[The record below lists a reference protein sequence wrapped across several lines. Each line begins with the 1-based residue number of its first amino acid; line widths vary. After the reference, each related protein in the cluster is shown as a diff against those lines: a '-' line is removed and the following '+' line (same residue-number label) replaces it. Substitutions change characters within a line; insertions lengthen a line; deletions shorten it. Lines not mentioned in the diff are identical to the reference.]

1 MSRLIYLGGSLL
13 IMLASF
19 YPLLSLIK
27 ALGNV
32 REISTLAI
40 GLIVVWLVVALIFG
54 LLLFYFTWNDII
66 EEEEEKY
73 IQLHFKGAVYTVPEI
88 YQVKGLHNSSSLY
101 KITHYSALGRVL
113 AVSKK
118 GVKTRR
124 KTAIW
129 TCSSAGQSNR
139 LIIWRSQV
147 QTLAGP
153 QEGRGRTAFLV
164 KAVGWWTYLI
174 SNQVYG
180 VFLLLIH
187 QLSWQSN
194 RFLIYGSWVRVPYVS
209 QQMIP

>member
-1 MSRLIYLGGSLL
+1 MKLGVQKNILAIVQNVILCMISILVELNNYQTMSRLIYLGGSLL
-13 IMLASF
+13 IMVASF

-40 GLIVVWLVVALIFG
+40 GLIIIWLVVALIFG

-88 YQVKGLHNSSSLY
+88 YQESKLKFVQAY
-101 KITHYSALGRVL
+101 I
-113 AVSKK
+113 AVQVCIKSQQE
-118 GVKTRR
+118 RR
-124 KTAIW
+124 
-129 TCSSAGQSNR
+129 GD
-139 LIIWRSQV
+139 
-147 QTLAGP
+147 
-153 QEGRGRTAFLV
+153 
-164 KAVGWWTYLI
+164 
-174 SNQVYG
+174 
-180 VFLLLIH
+180 VFLSGVHVAGGGVHEIQGVQVFSPNSIH
-187 QLSWQSN
+187 QLSWKSN

>member
-1 MSRLIYLGGSLL
+1 MRLDLQKNILAIVQRVTLCMTSILVELNNYQIMSRLIYLGGSLL

-73 IQLHFKGAVYTVPEI
+73 IQLHFKGTVYTVPEI

-101 KITHYSALGRVL
+101 KITIAQRGISRFGDRCQNAGRL
-113 AVSKK
+113 EG
-118 GVKTRR
+118 GVERR
-124 KTAIW
+124 PDSQVIYAIW

-153 QEGRGRTAFLV
+153 QEGRG
-164 KAVGWWTYLI
+164 
-174 SNQVYG
+174 
-180 VFLLLIH
+180 
-187 QLSWQSN
+187 
-194 RFLIYGSWVRVPYVS
+194 
-209 QQMIP
+209 

>member
-1 MSRLIYLGGSLL
+1 MIYVYCLEVSMRLDLQKNILAIVQRVTLCTIQILVELNNYQIMSRLIYLGGSLL

-73 IQLHFKGAVYTVPEI
+73 IQLHFKGTVYTVPEI

-101 KITHYSALGRVL
+101 KITHYSTLGRVL

-153 QEGRGRTAFLV
+153 QEGRGGRC
-164 KAVGWWTYLI
+164 
-174 SNQVYG
+174 
-180 VFLLLIH
+180 
-187 QLSWQSN
+187 SW
-194 RFLIYGSWVRVPYVS
+194 
-209 QQMIP
+209 

>member
-1 MSRLIYLGGSLL
+1 MRLDLQKNILAIVQRVTLCTTSILVELNNYQIMSRLIYLGGSLL

-73 IQLHFKGAVYTVPEI
+73 IQLHFKGTVYTVPEI

-101 KITHYSALGRVL
+101 KITHYSTLGRVL

-153 QEGRGRTAFLV
+153 QEGRG
-164 KAVGWWTYLI
+164 
-174 SNQVYG
+174 
-180 VFLLLIH
+180 
-187 QLSWQSN
+187 
-194 RFLIYGSWVRVPYVS
+194 
-209 QQMIP
+209 

>member
-1 MSRLIYLGGSLL
+1 MSRLMLLVGSL
-13 IMLASF
+13 IIISASF
-19 YPLLSLIK
+19 YPLYSLIDSFGDIEHK
-27 ALGNV
+27 V
-32 REISTLAI
+32 STLAI
-40 GLIVVWLVVALIFG
+40 GLIIVWLVVAFILG
-54 LLLFYFTWNDII
+54 LLLFYFTCNDII
-66 EEEEEKY
+66 EEKEEKY

-118 GVKTRR
+118 GVKTRL

-153 QEGRGRTAFLV
+153 QEGRG
-164 KAVGWWTYLI
+164 G
-174 SNQVYG
+174 Q
-180 VFLLLIH
+180 H
-187 QLSWQSN
+187 
-194 RFLIYGSWVRVPYVS
+194 S
-209 QQMIP
+209 QQTAEGVDILNIELGVCVYSFF